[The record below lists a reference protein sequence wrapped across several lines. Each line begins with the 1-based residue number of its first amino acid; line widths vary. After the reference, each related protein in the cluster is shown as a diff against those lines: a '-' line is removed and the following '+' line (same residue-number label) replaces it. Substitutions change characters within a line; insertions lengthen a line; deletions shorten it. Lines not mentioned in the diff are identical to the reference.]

1 MQIILK
7 NKPFTIDS
15 ISNNTLECSYIG
27 KMSDLNDLEYRVFD
41 DVEFNDIEGNKWK
54 INRLLLS
61 SASVT
66 VTESGFDY
74 NNLKL
79 LFTFKKVSLEH
90 LPRLGFFN

>member
-1 MQIILK
+1 MKIILK
-7 NKPFTIDS
+7 NKPFTIDL
-15 ISNNTLECSYIG
+15 ISNNTLECSYRG

-41 DVEFNDIEGNKWK
+41 DIEFNDIEGNTWK
-54 INRLLLS
+54 LNRLSLS

-79 LFTFKKVSLEH
+79 LFTFKKASIEH
-90 LPRLGFFN
+90 LNKLGFFN

>member
-1 MQIILK
+1 MKIILK
-7 NKPFTIDS
+7 NKPFTIDL
-15 ISNNTLECSYIG
+15 ISNNTLECSYRG

-41 DVEFNDIEGNKWK
+41 DIEFNDIEGNTWK
-54 INRLLLS
+54 LNRLSLS

-79 LFTFKKVSLEH
+79 LFTFKKH
-90 LPRLGFFN
+90 L